1 MGIIEG
7 AIASLLAAG
16 LIAMGGFYLGKR
28 TYEQR
33 VEAAANIYAD
43 HLDRLI
49 REANTQEGRQ
59 VRISAQ
65 AIVSTRN
72 DLRSSLVS
80 LNNLLNSDIDVLAEM
95 IESDASAGQLADRL
109 KVLEK
114 KWPAKKDQVSVELRK
129 LLSELGLVEKRS

>member
-7 AIASLLAAG
+7 VIAG
-16 LIAMGGFYLGKR
+16 LIVAGLLGVIGFYFGQR

-33 VEAAANIYAD
+33 LESAPSLYTD

-49 REANTQEGRQ
+49 REAADDQASE
-59 VRISAQ
+59 VKVSAQ

-80 LNNLLNSDIDVLAEM
+80 LNSLLNSDIDVLAELL
-95 IESDASAGQLADRL
+95 ESNASAAQISSRV

-114 KWPAKKDQVSVELRK
+114 KWPAKRDQVKVELRK
-129 LLSELGLVEKRS
+129 LLAELGLVER